1 MENEI
6 YKKVIEIVE
15 NCMFEMGYIMR
26 PHADETDDFLIELEK
41 DLNEKLPLPSVSR
54 EKAEEV
60 LKEHC
65 NTQFNVRTGDEEVL
79 SSVSSIVIAMEEYA
93 RLVSLYIPLSS
104 PSSEEPTRIYAPME
118 LFFTIL
124 KKNDWDAAMQLIKAE
139 LTGLP
144 VTQVI
149 DGELMVFI
157 ASHEPEAPAPSN
169 HKTYYCSVCHKV
181 PVDAENGFDTCS
193 DCVSKI

>member
-54 EKAEEV
+54 EKAV
-60 LKEHC
+60 
-65 NTQFNVRTGDEEVL
+65 
-79 SSVSSIVIAMEEYA
+79 
-93 RLVSLYIPLSS
+93 PLSKFAS
-104 PSSEEPTRIYAPME
+104 LFRRNDYSSSAQI
-118 LFFTIL
+118 
-124 KKNDWDAAMQLIKAE
+124 IKSE

-181 PVDAENGFDTCS
+181 PVDVENGFDTCS